1 MWIQV
6 SIFWRDLTRCECS
19 EKPASPVFST
29 FPALALDLATS
40 GWLVNGTTPPPQFGP
55 DCGPFLITCI
65 SCLWTESPG
74 SLSSLLLISSRS
86 FCKQF
91 LAWEERARGFS
102 FGKESTTTHPPL
114 RPFPAHT
121 PMSQV
126 LFSVLA
132 GKTGTT
138 QVGLESSL
146 SYRSNKIIKNPAL
159 VYLTFQ
165 LGRHTTQCE
174 MLRPQVPRRNIRK
187 KKKKRRRNIRQVKA

>member
-1 MWIQV
+1 MCLYIGWHVWIQV
-6 SIFWRDLTRCECS
+6 SIFWRALTRCECS

-29 FPALALDLATS
+29 FPVLALDLVTN

-55 DCGPFLITCI
+55 NCEPFLITCI

-114 RPFPAHT
+114 RPLPAHT
-121 PMSQV
+121 LMSQV
-126 LFSVLA
+126 LFSGLA
-132 GKTGTT
+132 GKAETLLKGGWSPVSPTEAT
-138 QVGLESSL
+138 
-146 SYRSNKIIKNPAL
+146 K
-159 VYLTFQ
+159 
-165 LGRHTTQCE
+165 
-174 MLRPQVPRRNIRK
+174 
-187 KKKKRRRNIRQVKA
+187 